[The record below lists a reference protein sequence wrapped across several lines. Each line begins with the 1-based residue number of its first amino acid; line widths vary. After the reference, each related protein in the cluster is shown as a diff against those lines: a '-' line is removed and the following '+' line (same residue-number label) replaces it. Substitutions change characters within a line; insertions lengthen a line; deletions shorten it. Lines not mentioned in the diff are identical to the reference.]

1 MSENV
6 WQTSEGCLQ
15 LAGLINVD
23 TVAEYRTSLVEK
35 ISASETNEVEVELSE
50 IEMQGSAV
58 IALLIS
64 ILRESRSLDKTV
76 LFLGCTEKLHAI
88 ASACGVD
95 EILPMR

>member
-6 WQTSEGCLQ
+6 WQTSEGRLQ
-15 LAGLINVD
+15 LSGMVNVD
-23 TVAEYRTSLVEK
+23 TVAEYRASLVEK
-35 ISASETNEVEVELSE
+35 ITASQSSEVEVELSE

-64 ILRESRSLDKTV
+64 VLREARSLDKTV
-76 LFLGCTEKLHAI
+76 LFLNCSEKLRAI

-95 EILPMR
+95 GILQIK